1 MSSTLKGA
9 IIGCGWFA
17 ENHRQAWLRI
27 PGVEIVAAVDQRLG
41 RAQRF
46 ASQSL

>member
-1 MSSTLKGA
+1 MSSTLKGG

-27 PGVEIVAAVDQRLG
+27 PEVEIIAAADATLG
-41 RAQRF
+41 PGTKIREPG
-46 ASQSL
+46 L